1 MAAPPNRLAT
11 MEYISVLLPSAAV
24 GTIFYFTMRAILG
37 ADRAERAAQAAAENE
52 MTQSAPTQAATRQL
66 PAKN

>member
-1 MAAPPNRLAT
+1 

-24 GTIFYFTMRAILG
+24 GTIFYFTMRAIVG

-52 MTQSAPTQAATRQL
+52 MTQSAPTQATRGQL
-66 PAKN
+66 AAKN